1 MSALTESAS
10 EASAEPVADAP
21 LAEWSVLCVDDEPNV
36 VSALR
41 RLFRGTGYRVLT
53 ATSGAEALEVFAR
66 DSVDLIISDMRM
78 PGMDG
83 AQLLEEVR
91 ARWPATTRMLL
102 TGYADVQS
110 SMAAINRGE
119 VYRYLTK
126 PWNDD
131 EILTTV
137 NAAFERQALEREKRR
152 LEVLT
157 RQQAAALRE
166 LNAGLE
172 GKVAARTAE
181 LQQASDKLKRNY
193 LNSIKAFSHL
203 IELRGGHFVGHARR
217 TAELARRTA
226 RAMGLPDAEQQEV
239 FIAGLLHD
247 IGQIGLPDAVLTRS
261 VPRLS
266 DEESAL
272 YRRHPAMGEQALLAL
287 DDMQPVA
294 TLIRAHHERH
304 DGRGFP
310 DGLVGHAIPRGA
322 RILAIADTFD
332 DLQNGHLGAALS
344 VDEARTIILRGRGSQ
359 FDPEIVDVFLH
370 TELRAAPA
378 AGAPPVAVRSE
389 ALLPGMVLARP
400 LTSPDGVVLLAAGHE
415 LTADLI
421 QRVRRYEAR
430 DGVAVVLHVRA
441 SRLTQGLAA

>member
-310 DGLVGHAIPRGA
+310 DGLVGHAIAEDELRLPANVVAERFVPHASVLPDASLVVTHAGHGTIMA
-322 RILAIADTFD
+322 AVTAGVPMLCTPMGRDQHAVAACVAQRRLGVVVPTTASTEELKAAIA
-332 DLQNGHLGAALS
+332 AALA
-344 VDEARTIILRGRGSQ
+344 DRTLHDRARA
-359 FDPEIVDVFLH
+359 F
-370 TELRAAPA
+370 AA
-378 AGAPPVAVRSE
+378 
-389 ALLPGMVLARP
+389 ALDL
-400 LTSPDGVVLLAAGHE
+400 PDGLRRAIDVLERLA
-415 LTADLI
+415 
-421 QRVRRYEAR
+421 
-430 DGVAVVLHVRA
+430 
-441 SRLTQGLAA
+441 SAA

>member
-1 MSALTESAS
+1 
-10 EASAEPVADAP
+10 
-21 LAEWSVLCVDDEPNV
+21 
-36 VSALR
+36 
-41 RLFRGTGYRVLT
+41 
-53 ATSGAEALEVFAR
+53 
-66 DSVDLIISDMRM
+66 
-78 PGMDG
+78 
-83 AQLLEEVR
+83 
-91 ARWPATTRMLL
+91 
-102 TGYADVQS
+102 
-110 SMAAINRGE
+110 
-119 VYRYLTK
+119 
-126 PWNDD
+126 
-131 EILTTV
+131 
-137 NAAFERQALEREKRR
+137 
-152 LEVLT
+152 
-157 RQQAAALRE
+157 
-166 LNAGLE
+166 
-172 GKVAARTAE
+172 
-181 LQQASDKLKRNY
+181 
-193 LNSIKAFSHL
+193 
-203 IELRGGHFVGHARR
+203 
-217 TAELARRTA
+217 
-226 RAMGLPDAEQQEV
+226 
-239 FIAGLLHD
+239 
-247 IGQIGLPDAVLTRS
+247 
-261 VPRLS
+261 
-266 DEESAL
+266 
-272 YRRHPAMGEQALLAL
+272 
-287 DDMQPVA
+287 
-294 TLIRAHHERH
+294 LIRAHHERH